1 MYTLLHCSPFS
12 LQDLDEESAEV
23 KCMCRIGTNRFFW
36 PLVEDIIW
44 YRWGDIIMSIP
55 EPQQVTSRH
64 VQIDP
69 GVWTTVMKKVDQF

>member
-44 YRWGDIIMSIP
+44 YRWGGYNY
-55 EPQQVTSRH
+55 VNTRTSASNIEACANR
-64 VQIDP
+64 P
-69 GVWTTVMKKVDQF
+69 WCVDNSNEKS